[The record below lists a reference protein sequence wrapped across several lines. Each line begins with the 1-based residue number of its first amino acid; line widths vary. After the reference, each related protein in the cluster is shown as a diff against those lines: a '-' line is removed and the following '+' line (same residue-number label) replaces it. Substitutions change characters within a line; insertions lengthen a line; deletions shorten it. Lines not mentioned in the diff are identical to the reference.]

1 MGLNLNKNGDYDYLK
16 SEGDEYNKR
25 IIQTDCYTND
35 VTSINEWDIVS
46 RKQLMVVDKNTN
58 IKANSHTKKW
68 NDSSPS
74 ELIKPNNK

>member
-16 SEGDEYNKR
+16 SEGDEYKR
-25 IIQTDCYTND
+25 IQTDCYTND